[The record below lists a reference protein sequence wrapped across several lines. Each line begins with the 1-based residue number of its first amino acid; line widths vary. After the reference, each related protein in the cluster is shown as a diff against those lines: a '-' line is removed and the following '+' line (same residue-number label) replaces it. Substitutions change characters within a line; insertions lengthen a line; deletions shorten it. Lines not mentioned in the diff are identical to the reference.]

1 MKKKL
6 LIITSIG
13 VIIDI
18 LLKLLAT
25 KYLLNNPLR
34 VIPGFFSLT
43 YVQNYGAAFSV
54 LQGKTI
60 VLVLI
65 ALFTLI
71 YLYIMIRKNK
81 LNKLETIGYSL
92 FLAGIIGNLID
103 RICYGYV
110 IDFLH
115 FYIGNNSFP
124 IFNFADI
131 CITVGAGL
139 LLLNIIKENKNENIS
154 R

>member
-6 LIITSIG
+6 IIITTICFVIDLITKLLVSNFLVDNSI
-13 VIIDI
+13 VIIP
-18 LLKLLAT
+18 K
-25 KYLLNNPLR
+25 
-34 VIPGFFSLT
+34 FFSLKFVKNT
-43 YVQNYGAAFSV
+43 GAAFSI

-60 VLVLI
+60 VLVSVALI
-65 ALFTLI
+65 TVI
-71 YLYIMIRKNK
+71 YLFFMIKKNK
-81 LNKLETIGYSL
+81 LSNLETIGYSL
-92 FLAGIIGNLID
+92 FLAGIMGNLID

-131 CITVGAGL
+131 CITIGAGL
-139 LLLNIIKENKNENIS
+139 LLLNIIKESKNENS
-154 R
+154 GR